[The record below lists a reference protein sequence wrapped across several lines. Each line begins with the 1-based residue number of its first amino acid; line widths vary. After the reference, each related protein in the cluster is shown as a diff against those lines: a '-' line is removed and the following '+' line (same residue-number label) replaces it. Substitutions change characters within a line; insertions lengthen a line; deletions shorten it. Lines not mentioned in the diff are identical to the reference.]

1 MIRYTLDGSEPD
13 EHSALYESPVRI
25 TRSGVIKAKAF
36 KEGLAPSPALVLKAV
51 KADYIRA
58 AKSAPD
64 ETMRHGVAYSL
75 HEGKFCDADAVAAT
89 RPADAGVMP
98 VPSITSAPYEDHYGY
113 VFSGFVD
120 IPERGVWEFMT
131 KSDDGSILYIDGKKV
146 VDNDGSHAAVSA
158 TGRIALDKGLH
169 PFRLLYFEDY
179 EGQELSWR
187 WKAPGENT
195 FSDIPEDRLYH

>member
-1 MIRYTLDGSEPD
+1 
-13 EHSALYESPVRI
+13 
-25 TRSGVIKAKAF
+25 
-36 KEGLAPSPALVLKAV
+36 
-51 KADYIRA
+51 
-58 AKSAPD
+58 
-64 ETMRHGVAYSL
+64 MRHGVRYSF
-75 HEGKFCDADAVAAT
+75 HEGKFGNADTMAAT
-89 RPADAGVMP
+89 
-98 VPSITSAPYEDHYGY
+98 VPSETGIMPSPSIGSSRCDDHYGY

-179 EGQELSWR
+179 EGQELSWG
-187 WKAPGENT
+187 WMAPGENT